1 MTDTARSTSPS
12 SSPTPTESQSPATA
26 VDEDRSRLRPIGTLP
41 DDTGILSQMIRVWHY
56 RDLLLNLT
64 KREVKSRHKNS
75 VLGVAWN
82 LLNPLLQMFIY
93 TVVFTYFMPGR
104 TPMFPL
110 KLLSGMAIFGLFTT
124 SVTAGASSIVGN
136 SAVVTK
142 IWFPREILPVAAVAS
157 NLVTFASRVTIL
169 VVALIIYWHAP
180 DWKDMWLAL
189 FAVFVTLVLSAGFGV
204 LLSAL
209 NVFFRDI
216 QHFLELALLALFWF
230 TPVVW
235 NYSFLG
241 NYVINRFG
249 PEWERLIMLNPL
261 VPVVTTFE
269 RVLYNPTGFPPEQQ
283 QQFDLLIRPAEW
295 YFQNLLLSLAV
306 GVVALVVGL
315 RVFARLEGSFAEQL

>member
-1 MTDTARSTSPS
+1 MTDTADSTS
-12 SSPTPTESQSPATA
+12 TAPAPA
-26 VDEDRSRLRPIGTLP
+26 SAGPDDRSIGGPDDRSPLRPIGTSP
-41 DDTGILSQMIRVWHY
+41 DETGFLAQMFRIWRY
-56 RDLLLNLT
+56 RDLLMNLT

-142 IWFPREILPVAAVAS
+142 IWFPREILPVAAVTS
-157 NLVTFASRVTIL
+157 NLVTFVSRVTIL
-169 VVALIIYWHAP
+169 IVALIIYWHAP
-180 DWKDMWLAL
+180 DWQNMWLAV
-189 FAVFVTLVLSAGFGV
+189 FAVVVTLVLSAGFGV

-216 QHFLELALLALFWF
+216 EHFLELALLALFWF

-241 NYVINRFG
+241 NYIIDRFG

-269 RVLYNPTGFPPEQQ
+269 RVLYNPTGFPPDQQ
-283 QQFDLLIRPAEW
+283 EQFDLLIRPTEW
-295 YFQNLLLSLAV
+295 YFQNLLMSLTV
-306 GVVALVVGL
+306 GILALVVGL

>member
-1 MTDTARSTSPS
+1 MTDTAHTNRPPAPVAGD
-12 SSPTPTESQSPATA
+12 PTATLA
-26 VDEDRSRLRPIGTLP
+26 GDSGPDAELRPIGAAPEETGTLAQL
-41 DDTGILSQMIRVWHY
+41 GRIWEY
-56 RDLLLNLT
+56 RDLLINLT
-64 KREVKSRHKNS
+64 RREVKSRHKNS

-93 TVVFTYFMPGR
+93 TMVFTYFMPGR

-110 KLLSGMAIFGLFTT
+110 KLLSGMAIFGLFTA
-124 SVTAGASSIVGN
+124 SVTAGAGSIVAN

-157 NLVTFASRVTIL
+157 NLVTFVSRVSIL
-169 VVALIIYWHAP
+169 IVALVLYWHAP

-189 FAVFVTLVLSAGFGV
+189 LAVFVTLVLSAGFGI
-204 LLSAL
+204 LLAAL

-216 QHFLELALLALFWF
+216 EHFLELALLALFWF

-241 NYVINRFG
+241 SYVIDRFG
-249 PEWERLIMLNPL
+249 PEWERMIMLNPL
-261 VPVVTTFE
+261 IPVVTTFE
-269 RVLYNPTGFPPEQQ
+269 RVLYNPTDFPPAQQ
-283 QQFDLLIRPAEW
+283 AQFDLMIRPSEW
-295 YFQNLLLSLAV
+295 YFENLMMSLTV
-306 GVVALVVGL
+306 GVIALVVGL